1 MSGRQP
7 VSSKRQVMAWILA
20 LVVAIAALGGSS
32 EAWAETGG
40 DTLLTLQGATDEAEA
55 EAEDQQSRKTV
66 ASGNQS
72 PQTSTAGS
80 QSSQSSANGG
90 QTPQTGDSSPVVPIA
105 LVVAGVGLV
114 LGGRV
119 ARGRRDAALPIIP
132 RGDDGEESQ
141 VEEPRP

>member
-7 VSSKRQVMAWILA
+7 ISSKRQVMAWILA
-20 LVVAIAALGGSS
+20 LVVALAALGGSS

-40 DTLLTLQGATDEAEA
+40 DTLLTLQGATGEAGS
-55 EAEDQQSRKTV
+55 EDQQSRKTV

-90 QTPQTGDSSPVVPIA
+90 KTPQTGDSSPVVPIA